1 MSAKNRMDSFD
12 LAAIVHELASLLTG
26 ARISNVY
33 AIGETFIF
41 KLKSRGANFFMVFNP
56 RIGVY
61 LTKYEFDMPKHP
73 PEFVI
78 ELRKYIRGGIISK
91 IWQLNRDR
99 ILVFEVKR
107 GDTKVLLILEFVR
120 EGNLIIADSN
130 LKILLALRYRK
141 MRDRNVVK
149 GEIYKPLPGGL
160 DPLKA
165 DPEEVYEKIK
175 NERDVFRSFLRIL
188 NVPPSVIREVFYKLG
203 IDSIKRVDL
212 QIVSSILNSIRDM
225 YLKVSE
231 GRLKPCIVYKGE
243 EPVGFSPIVY
253 SHLNEGLERKFF
265 NTFSEALDE
274 YFTKSLFETPRKDAE
289 SEKYIK
295 RVRDIEETIR
305 RYEEKERGTL
315 EVAEFLMK
323 NLHVVDLIL
332 QRIKA
337 SKKVDPNLMDEARK
351 MGVKILSLNIP
362 EKTVEIEVKGKKIVL
377 NLEKS
382 AGENASAYYEEAK
395 KYRRKAA
402 RAREV
407 LEEIKEKLR
416 AKAPQKVVLKPRGSK
431 KWYEKF
437 RWFISSDGFLV
448 VGGRDASQNEALV
461 KKYMESS
468 DLFLHADIHG
478 SPAVIVKSKNKP
490 VPKRT
495 ILEAAQFTA
504 SYSRAWEAGF
514 YSVDVYWV
522 YPNQVSKKTPAGEY
536 MGKGSFMI
544 YGKRNYIRNVPLA
557 LGIGILLKNSDFE
570 IICGPPLPVIERAS
584 ISLLLLPGGMDREK
598 AARRILEIFKTR
610 MLNYFKEKKL
620 VLKIDLQQILSLLPK
635 GRFHIVEK
643 TERVLEQLERYYI
656 EETG

>member
-1 MSAKNRMDSFD
+1 
-12 LAAIVHELASLLTG
+12 
-26 ARISNVY
+26 
-33 AIGETFIF
+33 
-41 KLKSRGANFFMVFNP
+41 
-56 RIGVY
+56 
-61 LTKYEFDMPKHP
+61 
-73 PEFVI
+73 
-78 ELRKYIRGGIISK
+78 
-91 IWQLNRDR
+91 
-99 ILVFEVKR
+99 
-107 GDTKVLLILEFVR
+107 
-120 EGNLIIADSN
+120 
-130 LKILLALRYRK
+130 

-175 NERDVFRSFLRIL
+175 NERDVFRSLLRIL

-203 IDSIKRVDL
+203 IDSIKRVDF

-225 YLKVSE
+225 YLKVGE

-332 QRIKA
+332 QRIRA
-337 SKKVDPNLMDEARK
+337 SKKVDSNLIDEARK
-351 MGVKILSLNIP
+351 MGVKILSLNMP
-362 EKTVEIEVKGKKIVL
+362 GKTVEIEVKGKKVVL

-416 AKAPQKVVLKPRGSK
+416 AKAPQKVVLRPRCSK

-437 RWFISSDGFLV
+437 RWFVSSDGFLV

-495 ILEAAQFTA
+495 ILEAAQFAA